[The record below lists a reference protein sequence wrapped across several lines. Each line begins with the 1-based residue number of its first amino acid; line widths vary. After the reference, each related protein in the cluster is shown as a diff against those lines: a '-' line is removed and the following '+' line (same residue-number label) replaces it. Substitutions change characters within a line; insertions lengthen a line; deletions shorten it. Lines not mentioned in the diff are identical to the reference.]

1 MKVRPLLNK
10 VTGDFIR
17 EYLVACGIKEDEVE
31 HYIDLSCQ
39 DGDLADCF
47 DYAGDYPNI
56 DVACAEIKTAVEKG
70 EKISILVD

>member
-17 EYLVACGIKEDEVE
+17 EYLVACGVKEDEVE
-31 HYIDLSCQ
+31 RYIDLSGN
-39 DGDLADCF
+39 GDVAYCY

-56 DVACAEIKTAVEKG
+56 DGACAEIKTATEKG

>member
-17 EYLVACGIKEDEVE
+17 EYLIACGVKEDEVE
-31 HYIDLSCQ
+31 HYIDVAYCY
-39 DGDLADCF
+39 

-70 EKISILVD
+70 EKVAILVD

>member
-10 VTGDFIR
+10 VTEDFIR
-17 EYLVACGIKEDEVE
+17 EYLVACGVKADEVE
-31 HYIDLSCQ
+31 HYIDLSGN
-39 DGDLADCF
+39 GDVAYCY

-70 EKISILVD
+70 EKVAILVD